1 MSKFR
6 QISHFRP
13 KNWQKKHFWG
23 NLKFFTPLY
32 NPLTTIRH
40 ICPTIFGPRR
50 RCAYLQIA
58 HERLKIWKKV
68 PWIKCSYY
76 NFASNELNYRSIAI
90 VVQKICAVK
99 VSRCLSEK
107 SRKSQNLMV
116 FKGLTW
122 AKFWTKNSKNAQIL
136 PNISFLTQKL
146 AKKHF
151 LGKFEIFH
159 TSV

>member
-1 MSKFR
+1 MPKFR
-6 QISHFRP
+6 QISHFWP
-13 KNWQKKHFWG
+13 KNWQKNTFWG

-50 RCAYLQIA
+50 MCAYLRIA
-58 HERLKIWKKV
+58 HERLEIWKKV
-68 PWIKCSYY
+68 PWIKCSYWSC
-76 NFASNELNYRSIAI
+76 ASNELNYRSIAI
-90 VVQKICAVK
+90 VVPKICAVK

-107 SRKSQNLMV
+107 SQKSQNLMV

-122 AKFWTKNSKNAQIL
+122 PKFWKFFSKNAQIS